1 MIYIL
6 DTADLAAIK
15 HCNEFYPLSGVTT
28 NPSIIAKEKG
38 DFWQILKEI
47 RGVIGN
53 DKMLHVQTVQTTA
66 KKMVEEAKLI
76 KEKIGGEIYI
86 KIPIGE
92 EGLKAVPMIK
102 NLGIGVTMTAIF
114 TPAQALMAAKAGAD
128 FVAPYVNRL
137 DNILGDGTNVVAEIV
152 QQFEIYGL
160 DCKVLAASFKNAEQ
174 VHRCALCGCHSVTV
188 PADVLKSLITHPM
201 TDAAVEGFERD
212 WKGVYGDKT
221 ILDF

>member
-47 RGVIGN
+47 RSVIGN

-76 KEKIGGEIYI
+76 KEKIGGDIYI
-86 KIPIGE
+86 KIPIAE

-188 PADVLKSLITHPM
+188 SADVLKSLITHPM

>member
-76 KEKIGGEIYI
+76 KEKIGGDIYI
-86 KIPIGE
+86 KIPIGD

-188 PADVLKSLITHPM
+188 SADVLKSLITHPM

>member
-47 RGVIGN
+47 RGAIGN

-76 KEKIGGEIYI
+76 KEKIGGDIYI

-188 PADVLKSLITHPM
+188 SADVLKSLITHPM

>member
-15 HCNEFYPLSGVTT
+15 HCNELYPLSGVTT
-28 NPSIIAKEKG
+28 NPSIIAKENG

-76 KEKIGGEIYI
+76 KEKIGGDIYI

-188 PADVLKSLITHPM
+188 SADVLKSLITHPM

>member
-66 KKMVEEAKLI
+66 KKMVEEAKMI
-76 KEKIGGEIYI
+76 KEKIGGDIYI

-188 PADVLKSLITHPM
+188 SADVLKSLITHPM

>member
-76 KEKIGGEIYI
+76 KEKIGGDIYI
-86 KIPIGE
+86 KIPIDE

-188 PADVLKSLITHPM
+188 SADVLKSLITHPM

>member
-28 NPSIIAKEKG
+28 NPSIIAKGKG

-76 KEKIGGEIYI
+76 KEKIGGDIYI

-188 PADVLKSLITHPM
+188 SADVLKSLITHPM

>member
-76 KEKIGGEIYI
+76 KEKIGGDIYI

-152 QQFEIYGL
+152 QQFEIYDL

-188 PADVLKSLITHPM
+188 SADVLKSLITHPM

>member
-66 KKMVEEAKLI
+66 KKMVEDAKLI
-76 KEKIGGEIYI
+76 KEKIGGDIYI

-188 PADVLKSLITHPM
+188 SADVLKALITHPM

>member
-47 RGVIGN
+47 RSVIGN
-53 DKMLHVQTVQTTA
+53 NKMLHVQTVQTMA

-76 KEKIGGEIYI
+76 KEKIGGDIYI

-174 VHRCALCGCHSVTV
+174 IHRCALCGCHSVTV
-188 PADVLKSLITHPM
+188 SADVLKSLITHPM

>member
-66 KKMVEEAKLI
+66 KKKVEEAKLI
-76 KEKIGGEIYI
+76 KEKIGGDIYI
-86 KIPIGE
+86 KIPISE

-188 PADVLKSLITHPM
+188 SADVLKSLITHPM

>member
-76 KEKIGGEIYI
+76 KEKIGGDIYI

-152 QQFEIYGL
+152 QQYEIYGL

-188 PADVLKSLITHPM
+188 SADVLKSLITHPM

>member
-66 KKMVEEAKLI
+66 KKMVEEARLI
-76 KEKIGGEIYI
+76 KEKIGGDIYI
-86 KIPIGE
+86 KIPIDE

-188 PADVLKSLITHPM
+188 SADVLKSLITHPM

>member
-47 RGVIGN
+47 RSVIGN

-76 KEKIGGEIYI
+76 KEKIGGDIYI

-152 QQFEIYGL
+152 QQFEIYDL

-188 PADVLKSLITHPM
+188 SADVLKSLITHPM